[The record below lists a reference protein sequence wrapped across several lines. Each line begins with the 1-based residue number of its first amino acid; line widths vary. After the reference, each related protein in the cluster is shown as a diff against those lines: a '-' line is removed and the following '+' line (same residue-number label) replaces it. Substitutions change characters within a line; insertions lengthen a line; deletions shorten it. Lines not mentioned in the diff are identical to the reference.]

1 MSGDQQVSGPSNGV
15 VRDLWWPVLVPSFIY
30 SVGAAAIVP
39 AQVLTGLHLG
49 MDATSVSWLVTW
61 LGVCAVL
68 GSVLAGYLVQS
79 LGEQRA
85 LGYATAVGCVALVV
99 MLAWIGTDR
108 PGAVWVFGAALSC
121 VEVADGIWSLARQ
134 NLVAERTPDAHR
146 AVAMNTYG
154 GSQRIGRVVGP
165 LITSLMIALGPVDVV
180 YAVHI
185 AAAVIAFVFVCRAQE
200 PAAVVAPDH
209 ILGAAAE
216 PAHTG
221 RHGWP
226 PGLAK
231 GFVLIGLGVTALSLV
246 RTDRDLLLPLWGA
259 DHLALDGS
267 TIALVVGLCAALE
280 LLFFYPAGVLM
291 DRIGRLPIVATCLIV
306 MGIGFAVMWASPTF
320 GGFLVGAALLGI
332 GNGVGAG
339 IIKTLGTDLAP
350 RRTRAQFLGWWNALS
365 NCGALLAPALTA
377 ATLTVGSMHAVMLV
391 AAAVSLIGAAWM
403 LWWMPRL
410 MPGTALRNPRT
421 AR

>member
-1 MSGDQQVSGPSNGV
+1 MSRHGNGV

-49 MDATSVSWLVTW
+49 MDATAVSWLVTW
-61 LGVCAVL
+61 LGVCAVF
-68 GSVLAGYLVQS
+68 GSVIAGYLVQA

-85 LGYATAVGCVALVV
+85 LGYATTVGCLALLV
-99 MLAWIGTDR
+99 MLAWVGTGR

-121 VEVADGIWSLARQ
+121 VQITDGIWSLARQ
-134 NLVAERTPDAHR
+134 HLVAERTPDAHR

-154 GSQRIGRVVGP
+154 GSQRMGRVIGP
-165 LITSLMIALGPVDVV
+165 LITSLMIAWGSVDTV

-185 AAAVIAFVFVCRAQE
+185 AAAVLAFVLVRRAQE
-200 PAAVVAPDH
+200 PPAVAVAGEDVGTVGAVAQPD
-209 ILGAAAE
+209 AV
-216 PAHTG
+216 

-231 GFVLIGLGVTALSLV
+231 GFVLIGLGVAALSLV

-259 DHLALDGS
+259 DHLALEGS

-306 MGIGFAVMWASPTF
+306 MGVGFAVMWAAPTF
-320 GGFLVGAALLGI
+320 SGFLIGAALLGI

-391 AAAVSLIGAAWM
+391 AAAVSLLGAAWM

-410 MPGTALRNPRT
+410 MPETALRNPRT
-421 AR
+421 AD